1 MKDLELTDDIFWK
14 FSRYVKKVAGIN
26 LHEGKREL
34 LKARLGKVLRKR
46 NIPSFQQYYDMVV
59 NDSSGEEIRLLLD
72 AISTNHTFFFRE
84 SDHFLFLQDRVFEI
98 LNNGMRIPVR
108 ELRIW
113 SAGCSSG
120 EEPYTIAITLSEV
133 MRKLGNKGVDFKILA
148 TDLSTRVLEI
158 ASRGIYEQEKIK
170 DVPHELKVRYF
181 QKGVNKWKGYVRVK
195 KEIRE
200 KVHFRRLNFM
210 EDFYFR
216 RPFHFIFCRNVMIYF
231 DNPTKEMLVG
241 KFCRYLE
248 KNGYFI
254 IGHSES
260 LTGVRH
266 DLKYLKPSI
275 FQKR

>member
-1 MKDLELTDDIFWK
+1 MMKDLELTDDIFWK

-181 QKGVNKWKGYVRVK
+181 LLLKTILI
-195 KEIRE
+195 ES
-200 KVHFRRLNFM
+200 KVSSM
-210 EDFYFR
+210 
-216 RPFHFIFCRNVMIYF
+216 
-231 DNPTKEMLVG
+231 
-241 KFCRYLE
+241 
-248 KNGYFI
+248 YFI
-254 IGHSES
+254 ANTPCKH
-260 LTGVRH
+260 
-266 DLKYLKPSI
+266 
-275 FQKR
+275 